1 VEFYQPLIS
10 SYRTLAV
17 IGSLKGEPVC
27 QIFGG
32 SFISDYRLS
41 AWKRHLLEI
50 DLTAG
55 QAVALVKSRLK
66 ESKPDG

>member
-1 VEFYQPLIS
+1 VVGI
-10 SYRTLAV
+10 
-17 IGSLKGEPVC
+17 LKGEPVC
-27 QIFGG
+27 QITDG

-50 DLTAG
+50 DLTTC
-55 QAVALVKSRLK
+55 QAVVLVKSRLK